1 MPPPEPNR
9 IFISYARQDAANL
22 AQRLQ
27 ADLTEKGLTPVVSE
41 AVSESAAP
49 NRAIEPSS
57 SNLMVFPKE
66 KRASIESE
74 CNVGQSLLELEAR
87 MVLCKSFVE

>member
-1 MPPPEPNR
+1 MPPPAPNR

-57 SNLMVFPKE
+57 NLMVFPKE

-74 CNVGQSLLELEAR
+74 CTVGQSLLELEAR